1 MPVCDIC
8 NKCMD
13 FSDGYALPTEL
24 VTTSEEYWLFM
35 LNRFIHNDEG
45 LLASSVQ
52 LQAKQRSGWLLCE
65 SCSKLFAFDRH
76 QAKEYATRQMD
87 PPGRGPANV
96 SSVAAAA
103 AKAWKKL
110 HGKWPSWV
118 R

>member
-8 NKCMD
+8 NKSME

-35 LNRFIHNDEG
+35 LNRFIHDEG

-52 LQAKQRSGWLLCE
+52 LQAKQRSGWLVCE
-65 SCSKLFAFDRH
+65 SCSKLFVFDMH

-87 PPGRGPANV
+87 PPGGGPANV